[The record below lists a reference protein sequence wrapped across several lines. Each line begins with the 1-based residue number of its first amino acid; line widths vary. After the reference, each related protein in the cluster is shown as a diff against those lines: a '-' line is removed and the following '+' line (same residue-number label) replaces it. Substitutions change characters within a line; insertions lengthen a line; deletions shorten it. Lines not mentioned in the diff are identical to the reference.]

1 MSAASIF
8 ADDLY
13 ARLDVE
19 RAAPVEEIKQAYRRL
34 LRQYPPERAP
44 EEFKRIREAYETL
57 TDPDARHEYDNQ
69 PDPAIQRLLD
79 QAFTAM
85 GREDYPTAERLFK
98 QVLIQ
103 QPELAFARNH
113 LGLCFLYQE
122 RAEAAVEQ
130 FERLMRTEPHAAYIF
145 GNAGH
150 AYLMAE
156 RLPDAERAFRYAIDL
171 GAEDSAGY
179 FVGLANVY
187 VEQRR
192 LGDAKRMLEDAIRA
206 DGRVDFEDLQY
217 FTKLLEVHILDRDLE
232 GTESVLERVERIVSD
247 QEQAQYVAW
256 KLGKL
261 GQDLVRLRGFR
272 YAALFAA
279 TAERLQKQDGDY
291 SALRRVAEY
300 LEADDI
306 HHALGLARN
315 HPSFQP
321 SGWLSELRAVV
332 EEHCQRRRVFSEM
345 KPLKKAPSLGTI
357 NGIGFSLRG
366 KQSDY
371 DAGTGSV
378 VQALYFVFFFIP
390 LLPIARYRVIR
401 RGNQVSFL
409 GKLPLS
415 DGQKLQI
422 GLVVAA
428 AIYLGFL
435 FAYSVDPPRQGQ
447 VPSQR
452 PAATSTSN
460 DQWQRPPGENPVR
473 SVPGAASSAPAP
485 PRSSATAERNR
496 IRGYES
502 RLRMMEAEMQGTQ
515 AELESLRSQIRRI
528 ESNAELGIWY
538 DEYEYDR
545 LINRH
550 NLYVEEYNASLATY
564 NALYSEYTAAVDDYN
579 RRFGGR

>member
-1 MSAASIF
+1 MPAASIF

-19 RAAPVEEIKQAYRRL
+19 QSASIDEIKQAYRRL

-57 TDPDARHEYDNQ
+57 TDPEARHEYDHQ
-69 PDPAIQRLLD
+69 PDPAIQRMLD
-79 QAFTAM
+79 QAFAAM
-85 GREDYPTAERLFK
+85 GREEYPTAERLFK

-103 QPELAFARNH
+103 QPDLAFARNH

-122 RAEAAVEQ
+122 RAEEAVEQ

-150 AYLMAE
+150 AYLMAK
-156 RLPDAERAFRYAIDL
+156 RLPNAERAFRYAIDL

-217 FTKLLEVHILDRDLE
+217 FTKLLEVHILDRDLD

-261 GQDLVRLRGFR
+261 AQDLVRMRGFR

-291 SALRRVAEY
+291 SALRRMAEY

-306 HHALGLARN
+306 DHARGLARN

-321 SGWLSELRAVV
+321 SGWLSELKAVV

-345 KPLKKAPSLGTI
+345 KPLKKAPSLSTI

-415 DGQKLQI
+415 DGHKLQL

-435 FAYSVDPPRQGQ
+435 FAYSVDSPSGGPI
-447 VPSQR
+447 PSQR

-460 DQWQRPPGENPVR
+460 NPWQKYAEPNAARPR
-473 SVPGAASSAPAP
+473 SGQPSATAP
-485 PRSSATAERNR
+485 SRSSATAERRR
-496 IRGYES
+496 IRDYES
-502 RLRMMEAEMQGTQ
+502 RLRMMESEMEGTE
-515 AELESLRSQIRRI
+515 AELEFLRSRIRRI
-528 ESNAELGIWY
+528 ESDADLGLGY
-538 DEYEYDR
+538 NEYEYDR

-550 NLYVEEYNASLATY
+550 NQYVEEFNASLASY